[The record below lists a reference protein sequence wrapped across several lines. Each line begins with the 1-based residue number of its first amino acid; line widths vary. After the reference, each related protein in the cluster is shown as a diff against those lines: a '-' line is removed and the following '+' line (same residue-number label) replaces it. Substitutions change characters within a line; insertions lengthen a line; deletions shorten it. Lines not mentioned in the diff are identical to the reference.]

1 MNQRANQGDVFTRLR
16 FLGADHPPTGALLG
30 YSAPIEPDEFSP
42 RTMPLPTTI
51 ARTLS
56 ALLGAATLAFL
67 PASHAAPKVPPVEIH
82 GAEFGLFLP
91 RGEARTVFEPTH
103 TVPHQTGQRYGWV
116 IELRTKAR
124 AVSVSEEY
132 ILPPLVE
139 TKPDPL
145 AEAMG
150 FKNERRNQVSQRRL
164 VPVEGKIYGE
174 WEIGP
179 QEPAGKRTLQV
190 IVEGA
195 DPVRFEYEVK

>member
-1 MNQRANQGDVFTRLR
+1 MPATAAFGVCLRSSGRKAPCSGIVIRPIIAR
-16 FLGADHPPTGALLG
+16 FLDAMPLFQPLHRALAILLPAAVLTV
-30 YSAPIEPDEFSP
+30 API
-42 RTMPLPTTI
+42 T
-51 ARTLS
+51 
-56 ALLGAATLAFL
+56 
-67 PASHAAPKVPPVEIH
+67 HAAPKVPPVEIL
-82 GAEFGLFLP
+82 GAEFGLFIE
-91 RGEARTVFEPTH
+91 RGEARTIFTPTH
-103 TVPHQTGQRYGWV
+103 TVPHRAGQRYGWV

-132 ILPPLVE
+132 ILPPLTE

-145 AEAMG
+145 AEALG
-150 FKNERRNQVSQRRL
+150 LKNERRNQVSQRRL

-195 DPVRFEYEVK
+195 EPVRFEYEVK

>member
-1 MNQRANQGDVFTRLR
+1 MRLS
-16 FLGADHPPTGALLG
+16 TAL
-30 YSAPIEPDEFSP
+30 P
-42 RTMPLPTTI
+42 RILIP
-51 ARTLS
+51 
-56 ALLGAATLAFL
+56 LLGAATITFL
-67 PASHAAPKVPPVEIH
+67 PLAHAAPKGPPVEIL
-82 GAEFGLFLP
+82 GAEFGLFTP
-91 RGEARTVFEPTH
+91 RGEARTVFSPTH

-145 AEAMG
+145 AEALG
-150 FKNERRNQVSQRRL
+150 LKNERRNQVSQRRL

>member
-1 MNQRANQGDVFTRLR
+1 MRLPSV
-16 FLGADHPPTGALLG
+16 LPPAL
-30 YSAPIEPDEFSP
+30 SP
-42 RTMPLPTTI
+42 V
-51 ARTLS
+51 LS
-56 ALLGAATLAFL
+56 LALRSLLGAAALAFFT
-67 PASHAAPKVPPVEIH
+67 AAHAAPKVPPVDIL
-82 GAEFGLFLP
+82 GAEFGLFTP
-91 RGEARTVFEPTH
+91 RGEARTVFVPTH

-145 AEAMG
+145 AEALG
-150 FKNERRNQVSQRRL
+150 LQNERRNQVSQRRL
-164 VPVEGKIYGE
+164 VPIEGKIYGE

-195 DPVRFEYEVK
+195 DPVRFEYEVKQGVAQ

>member
-1 MNQRANQGDVFTRLR
+1 MRLS
-16 FLGADHPPTGALLG
+16 TAL
-30 YSAPIEPDEFSP
+30 P
-42 RTMPLPTTI
+42 RILIP
-51 ARTLS
+51 
-56 ALLGAATLAFL
+56 LLGAATITFL
-67 PASHAAPKVPPVEIH
+67 PLAHAAPKGPPVEIL
-82 GAEFGLFLP
+82 GAEFGLFTP
-91 RGEARTVFEPTH
+91 RGEARTVFFPTH

-139 TKPDPL
+139 TKSDPL
-145 AEAMG
+145 AEALG
-150 FKNERRNQVSQRRL
+150 LKNERRNQVSQRRL

>member
-1 MNQRANQGDVFTRLR
+1 MEFGFKMERMARMVRCCMASVWMALAAANVM
-16 FLGADHPPTGALLG
+16 A
-30 YSAPIEPDEFSP
+30 
-42 RTMPLPTTI
+42 
-51 ARTLS
+51 
-56 ALLGAATLAFL
+56 
-67 PASHAAPKVPPVEIH
+67 AAPEVIR
-82 GAEFGLFLP
+82 AEFGLFTPKDSSDLQ
-91 RGEARTVFEPTH
+91 FEPTRI
-103 TVPHQTGQRYGWV
+103 VPHKVGTRYGWV

-132 ILPPLVE
+132 ILPPLTE

-145 AEAMG
+145 AEALG
-150 FKNERRNQVSQRRL
+150 LKNERRNQVSQRRL

-195 DPVRFEYEVK
+195 EPVRFEYEVK

>member
-1 MNQRANQGDVFTRLR
+1 MPPFAALPRA
-16 FLGADHPPTGALLG
+16 
-30 YSAPIEPDEFSP
+30 
-42 RTMPLPTTI
+42 
-51 ARTLS
+51 LS
-56 ALLGAATLAFL
+56 ALRLSATLTAR
-67 PASHAAPKVPPVEIH
+67 PAAQAAPEAPAVEVV
-82 GAEFGLFLP
+82 GAEFGLFTP
-91 RGEARTVFEPTH
+91 RGEARTVFEPTQV
-103 TVPHQTGQRYGWV
+103 VPHRAGLRYGWV

-145 AEAMG
+145 AEALG
-150 FKNERRNQVSQRRL
+150 LKNERRNQVSQRRL

-195 DPVRFEYEVK
+195 EPVRFEYEVK

>member
-1 MNQRANQGDVFTRLR
+1 MPTLHPLRRLCGGL
-16 FLGADHPPTGALLG
+16 FL
-30 YSAPIEPDEFSP
+30 
-42 RTMPLPTTI
+42 
-51 ARTLS
+51 
-56 ALLGAATLAFL
+56 AAGLAVL
-67 PASHAAPKVPPVEIH
+67 PAAHAAPKTPPVEIL
-82 GAEFGLFLP
+82 GAEFGLFIE
-91 RGEARTVFEPTH
+91 RGEARTIFTPTH
-103 TVPHQTGQRYGWV
+103 TVPHRAGQRYGWV

-132 ILPPLVE
+132 ILPPLTE

-145 AEAMG
+145 AEALG
-150 FKNERRNQVSQRRL
+150 LKNERRNQVSQRRL

-195 DPVRFEYEVK
+195 EPVRFDYEVK